1 MASLKKIVAG
11 FECGNCGQSE
21 SKPGDMQVCG
31 RCRRARYCNRA
42 CQAAHWKKGDHKK
55 FCVAP
60 DQCKPGD
67 QPREDRSA
75 GINCLICLETSGGTY
90 QHDCRA
96 LLHPCCVADLFIN
109 FNSPFAEDVSPLCP
123 LCRVQLP
130 SLDLIMKKLMSD
142 GKFDEC
148 KALIAHLPPERY
160 VTTDIV
166 QLLLYREAF
175 YYRRMRRF
183 EESRAAFLEYLKLD
197 ETDALAHCGLAYVY
211 SETGEH
217 ELAEAEYRRAI
228 QLKPRESDHHYNY
241 GSYLITRFKEVEDAS
256 SPQVLAAVRLI
267 ERAIELDPKNRMAIY
282 SRGFIHFVTGNWSEA
297 LAFARRAVALDDKYA
312 AARLLS
318 GRALKHLGCFEAARD
333 EMLLAAEQKP
343 VQKSQVYA
351 SLSNLYYDW
360 ADHEVE
366 CGRSPD
372 ALVVL
377 GDNYRRIYHELM
389 EAEAA

>member
-1 MASLKKIVAG
+1 MASKKSASA

-21 SKPGDMQVCG
+21 LKVGDMQVCG
-31 RCRRARYCNRA
+31 RCRRARYCGRA

-75 GINCLICLETSGGTY
+75 GVNCLICLETSGGTY
-90 QHDCRA
+90 QHDCSA

-109 FNSPFAEDVSPLCP
+109 FNSPMAEDVSPLCP

-148 KALIAHLPPERY
+148 KALISHLPPERY
-160 VTTDIV
+160 YTADIT
-166 QLLLYREAF
+166 QLLLYRSAL
-175 YYRRMRRF
+175 YYRRMKRYD
-183 EESRAAFLEYLKLD
+183 ESRTAFLDYLKID
-197 ETDALAHCGLAYVY
+197 ETDAPAHGGLAYVY
-211 SETGEH
+211 SVTGEH
-217 ELAEAEYRRAI
+217 ALAEASYRRAI
-228 QLKPRESDHHYNY
+228 QLKPMESDHHYNY
-241 GSYLITRFKEVEDAS
+241 GSYLITRLNETEDAR
-256 SPQVLAAVRLI
+256 SPQVRAAARLI
-267 ERAIELDPKNRMAIY
+267 ERAIELDPNNRMAVY
-282 SRGFIHFVTGNWSEA
+282 SRGFLHYITGNWSEA
-297 LAFARRAVALDDKYA
+297 LALARRAIALDDKYA

-333 EMLLAAEQKP
+333 EMVLASQQNP

-351 SLSNLYYDW
+351 SLSNLFYDW
-360 ADHEVE
+360 ADHELG

-372 ALVVL
+372 ALIVL
-377 GDNYRRIYHELM
+377 GDEHRRIYHDLVR
-389 EAEAA
+389 AEAA